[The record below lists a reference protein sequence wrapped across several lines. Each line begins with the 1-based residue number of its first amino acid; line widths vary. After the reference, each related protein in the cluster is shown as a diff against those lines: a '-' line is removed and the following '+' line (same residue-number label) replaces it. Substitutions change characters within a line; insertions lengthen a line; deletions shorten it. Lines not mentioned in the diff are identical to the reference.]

1 MAFWLEKG
9 VDGFR
14 IDAASHLLEDE
25 LLRDEPVS
33 EENTAKEVMKY
44 ACHD

>member
-1 MAFWLEKG
+1 MAFWFEKG

-25 LLRDEPVS
+25 QLRDEPKS
-33 EENTAKEVMKY
+33 EETTAKEVVINV
-44 ACHD
+44 